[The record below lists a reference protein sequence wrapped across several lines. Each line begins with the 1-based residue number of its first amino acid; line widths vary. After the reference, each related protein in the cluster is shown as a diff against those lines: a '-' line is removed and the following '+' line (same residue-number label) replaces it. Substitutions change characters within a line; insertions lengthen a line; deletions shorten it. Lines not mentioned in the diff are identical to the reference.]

1 MYSHAFEVSRGAARQ
16 KASVFSYARSGKRTF
31 DIVVTLLLLLAFLP
45 LILLLAIAVAF
56 DGGRPFFG
64 HARVGRGGRMFSCW
78 KLRSMVP
85 DAEDRL
91 RQLLLT
97 DPQAAAEWA
106 RDSKLRHDPRIS
118 PVGNI
123 LRRTSLDELP
133 QLWNVLRGDMSL
145 VGPRPVPH
153 YEMERYGA
161 AAPVYLSVRPGLT
174 GLWQVSGR
182 NSISYDNRVK
192 LDQQYVHGLS
202 FWNDLKILA
211 MTVPAVLSRSGC

>member
-1 MYSHAFEVSRGAARQ
+1 VYSHAFEVSRGAARQ

-78 KLRSMVP
+78 KLRSM
-85 DAEDRL
+85 
-91 RQLLLT
+91 
-97 DPQAAAEWA
+97 A